1 MSGPNV
7 RSQRHSSDVRTLL
20 ILLAI
25 LLVAFTLMLPGEF
38 LTLANFQSMAFQLPE
53 LGILAIAMAVAMLTG
68 GINLSIIATANA
80 CGITAAAI
88 LTRAVPSDAPVA
100 ASIGPL
106 ILSIAAGLA
115 VAAAIGAANGFI
127 ITYLG
132 VSPILATLGT
142 MTMVEGISV
151 LATRGKV
158 ISGFPTA
165 LLAIGNETVFGVP
178 IPLIIFAIAAW
189 VVSTLLERTPF
200 GLSVYMIGSNQVAT
214 EFSGVDV
221 RRVIMRLYVLSGI
234 LCGIAS
240 VIMIS
245 RFNSAK
251 AGYAAS
257 YQLVTVL
264 ACVLGGV
271 NPDGGFGRIA
281 GLVLSLVVLQMVS
294 SGLNLLGFSAH
305 MTVALWGAIILVISL
320 VRQIGRSRSD
330 GAHQGRRSKGLSQA
344 RQ

>member
-7 RSQRHSSDVRTLL
+7 RSQRFNSDVRTLL
-20 ILLAI
+20 ILLAV
-25 LLVAFTLMLPGEF
+25 LLVAFAIALPGEF
-38 LTLANFQSMAFQLPE
+38 LTLANFQSMSFQLPE
-53 LGILAIAMAVAMLTG
+53 LGILAIAMAIAMLTG

-80 CGITAAAI
+80 CGIVIATV
-88 LTRAVPSDAPVA
+88 LTRAVPSGASVA
-100 ASIGPL
+100 ATIGPL
-106 ILSIAAGLA
+106 ILSIAAGLS

-142 MTMVEGISV
+142 MTMVEGISI
-151 LATRGKV
+151 LATRGRV

-178 IPLIIFAIAAW
+178 APLIIFAIAAW
-189 VVSTLLERTPF
+189 AISVLLERTPF

-214 EFSGVDV
+214 EFSGVNV
-221 RRVIMRLYVLSGI
+221 RRVIMRLYVLSGV

-257 YQLVTVL
+257 YQLITVL
-264 ACVLGGV
+264 ACVLGGI
-271 NPDGGFGRIA
+271 NPDGGFGRII
-281 GLVLSLVVLQMVS
+281 GLVLSLVILQMVS
-294 SGLNLLGFSAH
+294 SGLNLSGSSAH

-330 GAHQGRRSKGLSQA
+330 GVHPGRRRKSVS
-344 RQ
+344 RTR

>member
-7 RSQRHSSDVRTLL
+7 RSQRFDSDVRTLL
-20 ILLAI
+20 ILLAV
-25 LLVAFTLMLPGEF
+25 LLVAFAIALPGEF
-38 LTLANFQSMAFQLPE
+38 LTLANFQSMSFQLPE
-53 LGILAIAMAVAMLTG
+53 LGILAIAMAIAMLTG

-80 CGITAAAI
+80 CGIVIATV
-88 LTRAVPSDAPVA
+88 LTRAVPSDASVA
-100 ASIGPL
+100 ATIGPL
-106 ILSIAAGLA
+106 IVSIAAGLS

-151 LATRGKV
+151 LATRGRV

-165 LLAIGNETVFGVP
+165 LLAIGNETVFGMP
-178 IPLIIFAIAAW
+178 APFIIFAIAAW
-189 VVSTLLERTPF
+189 AISVLLERTPF

-214 EFSGVDV
+214 EFSGVNV
-221 RRVIMRLYVLSGI
+221 RRVIMRLYVLSGV

-257 YQLVTVL
+257 YQLITVL
-264 ACVLGGV
+264 ACVLGGI
-271 NPDGGFGRIA
+271 NPDGGFGRII
-281 GLVLSLVVLQMVS
+281 GLVLSLVILQMVS
-294 SGLNLLGFSAH
+294 SGLNLLGSSAH

-320 VRQIGRSRSD
+320 VRRIGRSRSD
-330 GAHQGRRSKGLSQA
+330 GVHPGRRRKSVSQT
-344 RQ
+344 R